1 MKWRRFALQSREAV
15 SAHSVR
21 LRFALPAPD
30 MVLGLPVGKHVLIYG
45 KDGAGKM
52 VARAYTPATA
62 DEVRGHVDF
71 VIKAYRPLPPR
82 FPTGGALSQYLCDRL
97 PLYTDVEFRGP
108 LGEIEYLR
116 KGRFDVAHG
125 GGTRRI
131 TCKRAGLIAGGT
143 GLTPMLQLITAA
155 VAEGKRAPRYS
166 LLLGNRTEG
175 DILCR
180 EQLEDAAAAGAVDLH
195 YTLDQ
200 PPADWPHFTGFIDA
214 PMLEK
219 TMPPPGPETYVFCC
233 GPPPMVKS
241 AIAKL
246 EARGHAAD
254 QIFCF

>member
-1 MKWRRFALQSREAV
+1 
-15 SAHSVR
+15 
-21 LRFALPAPD
+21 
-30 MVLGLPVGKHVLIYG
+30 
-45 KDGAGKM
+45 
-52 VARAYTPATA
+52 
-62 DEVRGHVDF
+62 
-71 VIKAYRPLPPR
+71 
-82 FPTGGALSQYLCDRL
+82 
-97 PLYTDVEFRGP
+97 
-108 LGEIEYLR
+108 
-116 KGRFDVAHG
+116 
-125 GGTRRI
+125 
-131 TCKRAGLIAGGT
+131 
-143 GLTPMLQLITAA
+143 MLQLITAA

>member
-1 MKWRRFALQSREAV
+1 
-15 SAHSVR
+15 
-21 LRFALPAPD
+21 
-30 MVLGLPVGKHVLIYG
+30 
-45 KDGAGKM
+45 
-52 VARAYTPATA
+52 
-62 DEVRGHVDF
+62 
-71 VIKAYRPLPPR
+71 
-82 FPTGGALSQYLCDRL
+82 
-97 PLYTDVEFRGP
+97 
-108 LGEIEYLR
+108 
-116 KGRFDVAHG
+116 
-125 GGTRRI
+125 
-131 TCKRAGLIAGGT
+131 
-143 GLTPMLQLITAA
+143 

-233 GPPPMVKS
+233 GPPPLVKS